1 MILLRDQ
8 PQSRG
13 GMYQENL
20 DKLLMS
26 DPKSGS
32 LSAGEP
38 ELTRKQE
45 AVSAGTSAID
55 RAVTSIPRA

>member
-1 MILLRDQ
+1 
-8 PQSRG
+8 
-13 GMYQENL
+13 MYQENL

-55 RAVTSIPRA
+55 RAVTSITTGISSA